1 LLGVTTEGR
10 KAETCQNPES
20 DDDSRIRQV
29 IEEVD
34 GGGTVVQLKVPVVE
48 GETAETLKSK
58 VQKLEGEALIE
69 AIKMYDRDGFL
80 PGGPK

>member
-1 LLGVTTEGR
+1 MLGVTTEGR

-69 AIKMYDRDGFL
+69 AIKMCDRDGFL